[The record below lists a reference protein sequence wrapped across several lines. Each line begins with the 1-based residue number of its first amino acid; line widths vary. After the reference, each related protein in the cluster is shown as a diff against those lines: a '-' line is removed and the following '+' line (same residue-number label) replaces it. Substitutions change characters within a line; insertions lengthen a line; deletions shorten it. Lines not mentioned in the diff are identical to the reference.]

1 MTNKKDFEDSARF
14 VAAHYRPGAFSERRA
29 WQRLGIGHR
38 AIWGLSRRAAAA
50 LIVGAVLTVSACVLT
65 FVVPQFTDRP
75 TADKP
80 GVTEKTV
87 APAHKGD
94 VRKIEFT
101 DAPLS
106 EVIAEI
112 ERVYGVTVTN
122 RPEGDYRLTLS
133 YEGDV
138 DSLIETIN
146 QLLDISLTVER

>member
-1 MTNKKDFEDSARF
+1 MTSKKDFEDSARF

-29 WQRLGIGHR
+29 WQRLGIADGFL
-38 AIWGLSRRAAAA
+38 GLGRRAAAA
-50 LIVGAVLTVSACVLT
+50 VIIGTVLTVSACVLT
-65 FVVPQFTDRP
+65 FVVPQFTEKAAGD
-75 TADKP
+75 DKP
-80 GVTEKTV
+80 AVTEKTT
-87 APAHKGD
+87 APAQTSD

-112 ERVYGVTVTN
+112 ERVYGVTVAN

-138 DSLIETIN
+138 DSLIKTIN
-146 QLLDISLTVER
+146 RLLDINLTVER

>member
-1 MTNKKDFEDSARF
+1 MTSKKDIEDSARF

-29 WQRLGIGHR
+29 WRRLGIADGFL
-38 AIWGLSRRAAAA
+38 GLGRRVAAAV
-50 LIVGAVLTVSACVLT
+50 IIGAVLTVSACVLT

-87 APAHKGD
+87 APAHKGE

-112 ERVYGVTVTN
+112 ERVYGVTVAN
-122 RPEGDYRLTLS
+122 RPAGDYRLTLS